1 MTFVQENKE
10 KNIRIEKMGITDISA
25 VVRMCDQ
32 CVGEKLYSES
42 EIRDAAVNPDSFIF
56 LLKNQENML
65 CGYVYFQKTSQ
76 NEMADFL
83 KIDQAVLKN
92 LMGSE
97 KNTLVNFRSIGIE
110 PKMRNKGLSEILF
123 SFAIEYSQKIL
134 KADYMLGAFWKKY
147 DEIPMESNLRKFKF
161 ERFFPLLVEINV
173 LKLYNIF
180 KIYLLG
186 RLSVWTNLLSYL
198 TQPMN

>member
-10 KNIRIEKMGITDISA
+10 KNIRIEKMGIKDISA

-42 EIRDAAVNPDSFIF
+42 EIRDAAANPDSFIF

-123 SFAIEYSQKIL
+123 SFTIEYSQKIL

-161 ERFFPLLVEINV
+161 EHLLTVKNMWYENEKLICPVCKGRCTCSAEIYIKE
-173 LKLYNIF
+173 LKEEM
-180 KIYLLG
+180 
-186 RLSVWTNLLSYL
+186 
-198 TQPMN
+198 Q

>member
-1 MTFVQENKE
+1 MPVFPGFLEI
-10 KNIRIEKMGITDISA
+10 IR
-25 VVRMCDQ
+25 VV
-32 CVGEKLYSES
+32 
-42 EIRDAAVNPDSFIF
+42 

-134 KADYMLGAFWKKY
+134 KADYMPVSYTHLTLPT
-147 DEIPMESNLRKFKF
+147 IC
-161 ERFFPLLVEINV
+161 
-173 LKLYNIF
+173 
-180 KIYLLG
+180 
-186 RLSVWTNLLSYL
+186 SV
-198 TQPMN
+198 

>member
-10 KNIRIEKMGITDISA
+10 KNIRIEKMGIKDISA

-42 EIRDAAVNPDSFIF
+42 EIRDAAVNPHSFIF

-83 KIDQAVLKN
+83 KIDQTVLKN

-97 KNTLVNFRSIGIE
+97 KNTLVNFRSI
-110 PKMRNKGLSEILF
+110 
-123 SFAIEYSQKIL
+123 
-134 KADYMLGAFWKKY
+134 
-147 DEIPMESNLRKFKF
+147 
-161 ERFFPLLVEINV
+161 
-173 LKLYNIF
+173 
-180 KIYLLG
+180 
-186 RLSVWTNLLSYL
+186 
-198 TQPMN
+198 

>member
-42 EIRDAAVNPDSFIF
+42 EIRDAAANPDSFIF

-123 SFAIEYSQKIL
+123 SFAFEY
-134 KADYMLGAFWKKY
+134 
-147 DEIPMESNLRKFKF
+147 
-161 ERFFPLLVEINV
+161 
-173 LKLYNIF
+173 
-180 KIYLLG
+180 
-186 RLSVWTNLLSYL
+186 
-198 TQPMN
+198 

>member
-1 MTFVQENKE
+1 MIFVQENKE

-134 KADYMLGAFWKKY
+134 KADYML
-147 DEIPMESNLRKFKF
+147 
-161 ERFFPLLVEINV
+161 
-173 LKLYNIF
+173 
-180 KIYLLG
+180 
-186 RLSVWTNLLSYL
+186 
-198 TQPMN
+198 

>member
-1 MTFVQENKE
+1 
-10 KNIRIEKMGITDISA
+10 
-25 VVRMCDQ
+25 
-32 CVGEKLYSES
+32 
-42 EIRDAAVNPDSFIF
+42 
-56 LLKNQENML
+56 ML

-83 KIDQAVLKN
+83 KIDQAVLKK

-161 ERFFPLLVEINV
+161 EHLLTVKNMWYENEKLICPVCKGRCTCSAEIYIKE
-173 LKLYNIF
+173 LKEEM
-180 KIYLLG
+180 
-186 RLSVWTNLLSYL
+186 
-198 TQPMN
+198 Q